1 MVVSLLCCLLVKVYL
16 SVRLSAHE
24 QGNEGKKGSDQRIQ
38 TEIQAGNTKT
48 TLSLVP
54 NTAMNVLSDS
64 LRVWG

>member
-1 MVVSLLCCLLVKVYL
+1 MVVSLCCLPVKVYL

-38 TEIQAGNTKT
+38 TEIEAGNTKT